1 MRAMP
6 IVRARARV
14 SMKKDASLSPAHS
27 VARCGRAGL
36 VRAQSGITVS
46 ENTGAGYG
54 RKSCRGAGQGGIR
67 ILRRQSELSAQLNNQ
82 HILDIGQPRR
92 ATQV

>member
-1 MRAMP
+1 MRAVP
-6 IVRARARV
+6 IVRAGARA

-27 VARCGRAGL
+27 VARCGRVRL
-36 VRAQSGITVS
+36 VRAQSDATVS

-54 RKSCRGAGQGGIR
+54 RKSCCGTGQGGFR

-82 HILDIGQPRR
+82 YILDIAQP
-92 ATQV
+92 